1 MRNLFEKTI
10 DFLMR
15 LHYNINRKG
24 KQRAFPRAER
34 IRIMKATFKI
44 NGKEVE
50 FKKVSVIIKEDGKQE
65 EIQGLLLHDI
75 DDEFKNG
82 DAITT
87 EYTNLPEDEKEAQ
100 DLIINAYWDTYFS
113 IDGEKY
119 ILKSEF

>member
-1 MRNLFEKTI
+1 ME
-10 DFLMR
+10 
-15 LHYNINRKG
+15 
-24 KQRAFPRAER
+24 
-34 IRIMKATFKI
+34 ATFKI

-75 DDEFKNG
+75 DDDFKNG

-87 EYTNLPEDEKEAQ
+87 EYTNLPENEKEAQ

-119 ILKSEF
+119 ILKSKF

>member
-1 MRNLFEKTI
+1 M
-10 DFLMR
+10 
-15 LHYNINRKG
+15 
-24 KQRAFPRAER
+24 
-34 IRIMKATFKI
+34 
-44 NGKEVE
+44 
-50 FKKVSVIIKEDGKQE
+50 
-65 EIQGLLLHDI
+65 LLHDI